1 MCAWSFPIHSILV
14 TYYVSEFCSGGIHM
28 NRNRVIL
35 VRTTSTITS
44 VVVGSEYHPISQ
56 AKYIN
61 TLARAMHIE
70 TAPAISHPV
79 LSVRIVRVS
88 RGPRHS
94 ILVTYYVPGALLFM
108 MQIYKIFSNKKKSSK
123 YFFIPRICIT
133 LAFEK

>member
-14 TYYVSEFCSGGIHM
+14 TYYVSEFWSGGLHM

-35 VRTTSTITS
+35 VRTTATITS
-44 VVVGSEYHPISQ
+44 VVVGSGYHPISQ

-61 TLARAMHIE
+61 THARAMHMV
-70 TAPAISHPV
+70 TAPTISHPV

-108 MQIYKIFSNKKKSSK
+108 MQIYKIFSNKKNPRNI
-123 YFFIPRICIT
+123 FLFRGFI
-133 LAFEK
+133 LL